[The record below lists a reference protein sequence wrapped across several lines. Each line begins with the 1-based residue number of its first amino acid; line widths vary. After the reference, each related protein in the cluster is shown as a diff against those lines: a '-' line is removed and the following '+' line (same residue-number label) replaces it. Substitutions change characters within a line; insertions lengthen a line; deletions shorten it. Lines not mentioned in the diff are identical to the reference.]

1 MFINF
6 NNFGAIFQ
14 QTAHLIGMLIRKN
27 MVLNQRIE
35 DQSEKID
42 ED

>member
-1 MFINF
+1 
-6 NNFGAIFQ
+6 
-14 QTAHLIGMLIRKN
+14 MLIRKN

-42 ED
+42 EDQDKLKQSE